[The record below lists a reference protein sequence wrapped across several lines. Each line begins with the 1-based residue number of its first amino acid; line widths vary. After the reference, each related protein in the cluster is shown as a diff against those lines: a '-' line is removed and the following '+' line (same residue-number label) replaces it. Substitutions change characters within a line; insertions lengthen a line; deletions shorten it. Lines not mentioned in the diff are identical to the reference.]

1 MMNQSLIA
9 KWIWKIQKGSR
20 ELWFRLLD
28 AKYMKRKGFFGSP
41 YNGTSQFWKGLHKVK
56 HLFQWGAEYI
66 VRKGD
71 RTRFWHDAWI
81 GGMPLKIQFRGV
93 FEVCQKPDAV
103 VRDFRREGEWDI
115 PLRRSLH
122 GAVLLE
128 WEKLWSILQDMQL
141 DDYGQNEVSWALEK
155 STGYITKSLYNCLTH
170 GGVRDKVHDILWKCK
185 IPIKV
190 KVFLWQAIHN
200 KLQTVVAL
208 VRRKWRGSPLCCV
221 YNKLETVN
229 HILFEC
235 VFAQFIWCCV
245 RDAFNLQDS
254 LCLFRT

>member
-1 MMNQSLIA
+1 M
-9 KWIWKIQKGSR
+9 
-20 ELWFRLLD
+20 
-28 AKYMKRKGFFGSP
+28 
-41 YNGTSQFWKGLHKVK
+41 
-56 HLFQWGAEYI
+56 
-66 VRKGD
+66 
-71 RTRFWHDAWI
+71 
-81 GGMPLKIQFRGV
+81 
-93 FEVCQKPDAV
+93 
-103 VRDFRREGEWDI
+103 
-115 PLRRSLH
+115 
-122 GAVLLE
+122 
-128 WEKLWSILQDMQL
+128 
-141 DDYGQNEVSWALEK
+141 ALEK
-155 STGYITKSLYNCLTH
+155 STGYTTKSLYNCLTH

-245 RDAFNLQDS
+245 RDVFNLQGFPLSIQDLIS
-254 LCLFRT
+254 QWMPRRLGVTKKLCFAFFAGLAWAIWKNRNKMAIEKNLPINPDAVIHMAINFLNMWADLHNEADKVKMVEMARYLENWMTWKKSFEGHCSDIMII

>member
-1 MMNQSLIA
+1 M
-9 KWIWKIQKGSR
+9 
-20 ELWFRLLD
+20 
-28 AKYMKRKGFFGSP
+28 
-41 YNGTSQFWKGLHKVK
+41 
-56 HLFQWGAEYI
+56 
-66 VRKGD
+66 
-71 RTRFWHDAWI
+71 
-81 GGMPLKIQFRGV
+81 
-93 FEVCQKPDAV
+93 
-103 VRDFRREGEWDI
+103 
-115 PLRRSLH
+115 
-122 GAVLLE
+122 LLE

-235 VFAQFIWCCV
+235 VFAHFIWCCV
-245 RDAFNLQDS
+245 RDAFNLQGFPRF
-254 LCLFRT
+254 FRT